1 LEAPAPT
8 SSQGS
13 TSGTTAAD
21 ISAYRL
27 GAGDKVKVTV
37 FGQPQE
43 SGIFD
48 IDGAGNLTHPLLGSV
63 PAQGVTLADF
73 QERVR
78 ASFDRFIID
87 PRVTVEVQN
96 YRPFYIYGEVQRAG
110 VYPYAAGLTVRR
122 AVAIAGGY
130 TRRARFAPVTVVRE
144 GPDGPQQHRLELDV
158 PVLPGDTI
166 QVMQRL
172 F

>member
-1 LEAPAPT
+1 MSGATAP
-8 SSQGS
+8 
-13 TSGTTAAD
+13 D
-21 ISAYRL
+21 VSAYRL
-27 GAGDKVKVTV
+27 GAGDKVKITV

-43 SGIFD
+43 SGVFD

-63 PAQGVTLADF
+63 AAQGTTLADF
-73 QERVR
+73 QERLR
-78 ASFDRFIID
+78 ASFDRFIIN

-96 YRPFYIYGEVQRAG
+96 YRPFYIYGEVQKAG
-110 VYPYAAGLTVRR
+110 AYPFVAGLTVRR

-130 TRRARFAPVTVVRE
+130 TRRARYAPVTIVRE
-144 GPDGPQQHRLELDV
+144 GPDGPQQLRLELDM

-172 F
+172 L